1 MTRLTN
7 AMRESIVSKIMAQ
20 VPVIDYRSQI
30 GALLNETARAN
41 APAEIM
47 ALHGTPAWR
56 YVSGA
61 KVYVS
66 GEGYFNVCPLPD
78 VAHDRLA
85 SDHPEASWRNIY
97 DAVSKADLIGATK
110 RQKDARD
117 AMRHKLMQ
125 VMQQTTTINGLR
137 KVLSP
142 DLHQFVPVD
151 VEQASNIPVPAVVEE
166 LKAMGMVFDGSEGAK

>member
-7 AMRESIVSKIMAQ
+7 ELRESIVSKIMAK

-56 YVSGA
+56 YVSTA
-61 KVYVS
+61 KVYIS
-66 GEGYFNVCPLPD
+66 GDGYFSVCPLPD
-78 VAHDRLA
+78 SN
-85 SDHPEASWRNIY
+85 SDTAQPNHPDHAWRMIY
-97 DAVSKADLIGATK
+97 ETVSNAGLIGATK
-110 RQKDARD
+110 RQKEARD

-125 VMQQTTTINGLR
+125 VMKQTTTINGLR

-151 VEQASNIPVPAVVEE
+151 VDQSSNLPVPAVVEE
-166 LKAMGMVFDGSEGAK
+166 LKAMGMVFDKLEDAE

>member
-7 AMRESIVSKIMAQ
+7 ALRETIINKIMAQ
-20 VPVIDYRSQI
+20 VPVIDYRSRI
-30 GALLNETARAN
+30 GVLMNETARAN

-47 ALHGTPAWR
+47 AMHGTPSWR
-56 YVSGA
+56 YVSVV

-78 VAHDRLA
+78 AAHDRLA
-85 SDHPEASWRNIY
+85 PDHPEASWRNIY
-97 DAVSKADLIGATK
+97 DAVSKADLIGATR

-125 VMQQTTTINGLR
+125 VMRQTTTINGLR

-142 DLHQFVPVD
+142 DLHQFVPVE
-151 VEQASNIPVPAVVEE
+151 VEQSSNLPVPSVVEE
-166 LKAMGMVFDGSEGAK
+166 LKAMGMVFQGQEVIA